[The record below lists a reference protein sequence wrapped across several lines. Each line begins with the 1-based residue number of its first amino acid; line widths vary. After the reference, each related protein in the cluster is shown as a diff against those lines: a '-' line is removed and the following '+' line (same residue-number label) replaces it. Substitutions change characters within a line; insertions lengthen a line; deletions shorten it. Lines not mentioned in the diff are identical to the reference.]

1 MKYQTEFNKHLQQ
14 KGYSKLTIKGYSFNV
29 FTFFKRTQLEEIQT
43 KKADVLKYLAYL
55 KNKRKQQNHS
65 RRMHLQPLN
74 LYFTFLQEQNII
86 TQNPCSLLKLRGA
99 KRKTLHKT
107 FTAEQLSQ
115 IFDNYYTHFVQ
126 NHDESKIQ
134 HHNRL
139 FAKLSKQRNA
149 AMLSI
154 LLHQGTT
161 TSEINTIEI
170 QDLDLIKATI
180 KIRGARRSNSRTI
193 QLKAEQIGI
202 LMYYLQNIRPQLI
215 ELSAIENNKLFLP
228 LPQKK
233 NQPTITDNLA
243 NTFRYLVKQVRV
255 IEPSFTNFK
264 QTRASTITLW
274 LKTVGLRKT
283 QYLAGHRNINSTE
296 EYLPNNLENLSND
309 IKKLHPYQ

>member
-1 MKYQTEFNKHLQQ
+1 MNYPTEFMHYLQQ
-14 KGYSKLTIKGYSFNV
+14 KGYSQSTIKGYCFNV
-29 FTFFKRTQLEEIQT
+29 FTFFKRTQLEEIRVT
-43 KKADVLKYLAYL
+43 KADVLNYLAYL
-55 KNKRKQQNHS
+55 KNKRQQQNHS
-65 RRMHLQPLN
+65 RRCHLQPLN
-74 LYFTFLQEQNII
+74 LYFTFLQQQNII
-86 TQNPCSLLKLRGA
+86 TKNPCSLLKLRGV

-107 FTAEQLSQ
+107 FTAEQLTQ

-161 TSEINTIEI
+161 TKEIDLIEL
-170 QDLDLIKATI
+170 QDIDLIKATI

-193 QLKAEQIGI
+193 ALKAEQIGI
-202 LMYYLQNIRPQLI
+202 LMYYLQNVRPQLI
-215 ELSAIENNKLFLP
+215 ERSAIENNKLFLP

-233 NQPTITDNLA
+233 NQATITDNLM
-243 NTFRYLVKQVRV
+243 NTFRDLTKQVQQ

-264 QTRASTITLW
+264 QTRASAITLW

-296 EYLPNNLENLSND
+296 NYLPNNIEELSND